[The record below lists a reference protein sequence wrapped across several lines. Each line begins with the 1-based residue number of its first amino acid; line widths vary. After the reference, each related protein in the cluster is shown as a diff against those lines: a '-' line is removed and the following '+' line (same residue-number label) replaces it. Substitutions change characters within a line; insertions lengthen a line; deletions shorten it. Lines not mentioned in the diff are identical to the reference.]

1 LQRISCSGDLLFKHG
16 RYHGCDFT
24 FFLENGGDLL
34 IPVLLMFSSSETD
47 WMCNLAA
54 LAPLTTGPTHTKWA
68 RTWLWPERGIVSLVT
83 AGSAAVRRPSN
94 MAGRGRRKYRC
105 RHTPRS
111 DPGRHA
117 HSHSFPCLLSSSP
130 LVPSS

>member
-47 WMCNLAA
+47 WMCNLAV

-68 RTWLWPERGIVSLVT
+68 RTWLWPERGIVSLVLGSDVT
-83 AGSAAVRRPSN
+83 AGSAAVRHPSN
-94 MAGRGRRKYRC
+94 M
-105 RHTPRS
+105 RS